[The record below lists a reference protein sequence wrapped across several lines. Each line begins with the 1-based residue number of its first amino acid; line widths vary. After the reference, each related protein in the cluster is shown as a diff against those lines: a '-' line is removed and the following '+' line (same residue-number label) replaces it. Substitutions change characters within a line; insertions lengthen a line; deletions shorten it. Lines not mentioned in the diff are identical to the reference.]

1 MKKSAAEKGQKKKP
15 VRKPVRR
22 YTVRVY
28 EEATARQL
36 EQLAESTGYREMSA
50 FFVES
55 PLRIAEESLTPWELQ
70 ALEVLTFQLGVQVKV
85 VEAALKRLKR
95 DADAT
100 VKAALI
106 EQAARS
112 VEALDLIRAIVGET
126 PEHWKQ
132 NRGGLRR

>member
-1 MKKSAAEKGQKKKP
+1 MKKSAAEKVQKKEP

-28 EEATARQL
+28 EEATALQL

-55 PLRIAEESLTPWELQ
+55 PLRLAEESLTPWELQ
-70 ALEVLTFQLGVQVKV
+70 ALEVLTFQLGLQVKV
-85 VEAALKRLKR
+85 VEAALKKLKR

-112 VEALDLIRAIVGET
+112 AEALDLIRTIVGET
-126 PEHWKQ
+126 PEHWRQ
-132 NRGGLRR
+132 NRRGLRR

>member
-1 MKKSAAEKGQKKKP
+1 MKKTVAEKGQKKKP

-85 VEAALKRLKR
+85 VEAALKKLKR

-106 EQAARS
+106 EQAVRS
-112 VEALDLIRAIVGET
+112 AEALDLIRAIVGET

-132 NRGGLRR
+132 NRRGLRR

>member
-1 MKKSAAEKGQKKKP
+1 MKKTVAEKGEKKKP

-55 PLRIAEESLTPWELQ
+55 PLRIAEVSLTPWELQ

-85 VEAALKRLKR
+85 VEAALKKLKR

-112 VEALDLIRAIVGET
+112 AEALDLIRAIVGET

-132 NRGGLRR
+132 NRRGLRR

>member
-1 MKKSAAEKGQKKKP
+1 MKKSAAKKGQKKKH

-22 YTVRVY
+22 YTVRIY
-28 EEATARQL
+28 EEATARRL

-55 PLRIAEESLTPWELQ
+55 PLRSAEESLTPWELQ

-85 VEAALKRLKR
+85 VEAALKKLRRDGDTRVR
-95 DADAT
+95 DAL
-100 VKAALI
+100 V

-112 VEALDLIRAIVGET
+112 AEALELIRAIVGET
-126 PEHWKQ
+126 PAHWKQ
-132 NRGGLRR
+132 KRRGMRR

>member
-1 MKKSAAEKGQKKKP
+1 
-15 VRKPVRR
+15 
-22 YTVRVY
+22 
-28 EEATARQL
+28 
-36 EQLAESTGYREMSA
+36 MSA

-85 VEAALKRLKR
+85 VEGALKKLKR

-100 VKAALI
+100 VKATLI
-106 EQAARS
+106 EQATRS
-112 VEALDLIRAIVGET
+112 AEALDLIRAIVGET

-132 NRGGLRR
+132 NRRGMRR

>member
-1 MKKSAAEKGQKKKP
+1 VKKTAAEKVQKKRP

-36 EQLAESTGYREMSA
+36 EQLAESSGYREMSV

-55 PLRIAEESLTPWELQ
+55 PLLIAENSLTPWELQ

-85 VEAALKRLKR
+85 IEDALKKLKR
-95 DADAT
+95 AADAP
-100 VKAALI
+100 VRDALV

-112 VEALDLIRAIVGET
+112 AEALTLIRAVIGDT
-126 PEHWKQ
+126 PP
-132 NRGGLRR
+132 RRKRERQRARK

>member
-85 VEAALKRLKR
+85 VEEALKKLKR
-95 DADAT
+95 DGDAAVRET
-100 VKAALI
+100 LI

-112 VEALDLIRAIVGET
+112 AEALALIRAIIGDT
-126 PEHWKQ
+126 PPRQKR
-132 NRGGLRR
+132 NRQRARK

>member
-1 MKKSAAEKGQKKKP
+1 MKKSAAEKVQKKKP

-36 EQLAESTGYREMSA
+36 EHLAESTGYREMSA

-85 VEAALKRLKR
+85 VEAALKKLRREGDAQVR
-95 DADAT
+95 DAL
-100 VKAALI
+100 V

-112 VEALDLIRAIVGET
+112 AEALDLIRAIVGET

-132 NRGGLRR
+132 SRRGLRR

>member
-1 MKKSAAEKGQKKKP
+1 MKKTVAEKGQKKKP

-85 VEAALKRLKR
+85 VEAALKKLKR

-112 VEALDLIRAIVGET
+112 AEALDLIRAIVGET

-132 NRGGLRR
+132 NRRGLRR

>member
-1 MKKSAAEKGQKKKP
+1 VKKIAAEKGRKKKP
-15 VRKPVRR
+15 GRKPVRR

-36 EQLAESTGYREMSA
+36 EQLAESSGYREMSV

-55 PLRIAEESLTPWELQ
+55 PLLIAENSLTPWELQ
-70 ALEVLTFQLGVQVKV
+70 ALEVLTFQLGVQAKV

-95 DADAT
+95 DGDAP
-100 VKAALI
+100 VRGALV

-112 VEALDLIRAIVGET
+112 AEALTLIRAIIGDT
-126 PEHWKQ
+126 PSRQERKRQ
-132 NRGGLRR
+132 RARK